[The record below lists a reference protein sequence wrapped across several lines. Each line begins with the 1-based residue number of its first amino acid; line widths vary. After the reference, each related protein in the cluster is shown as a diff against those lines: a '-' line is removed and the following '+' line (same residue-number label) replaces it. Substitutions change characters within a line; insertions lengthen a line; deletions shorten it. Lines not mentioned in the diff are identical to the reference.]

1 MALEREIGMS
11 ARKPIRI
18 VIVDDHPI
26 VREGLRTLLGDEPG
40 IEIVGEAGDADVAEG
55 VIEELNPDV
64 VLMDVALPGRSGVDA
79 AISLKAKG
87 HGAKIVLLTSA
98 LGDDLHLQAAI
109 DAEVMGYLLKDVSK
123 GELLWSI
130 ESASRGAPVF
140 HPAVQK
146 QLLRRAT
153 GEQQPHEKL
162 TPRELDILKEIAR
175 GKSNKA
181 IAYDLSLT
189 EGTVKGYVSVVLS
202 KLGVDDRTQAALYAV
217 KHQLTDSP

>member
-1 MALEREIGMS
+1 MTGR
-11 ARKPIRI
+11 PVIRI

-26 VREGLRTLLGDEPG
+26 VREGLRTLLGDEAT
-40 IEIVGEAGDADVAEG
+40 IDIVGEAGDADEG
-55 VIEELNPDV
+55 ERVIEELKPDV
-64 VLMDVALPGRSGVDA
+64 VLMDVALPGRSGIEA
-79 AISLKAKG
+79 AASIRKKG
-87 HGAKIVLLTSA
+87 LETRIILLTSA
-98 LGDDLHLQAAI
+98 VGDELHLHDAL

-130 ESASRGAPVF
+130 ESVHRGAPVF

-146 QLLRRAT
+146 QLIRRAS
-153 GEQQPHEKL
+153 GARLPHEKL

-181 IAYDLSLT
+181 IAFDLDLT

-202 KLGVDDRTQAALYAV
+202 KLDVTDRTQAALYAV
-217 KHQLTDSP
+217 KHQLTER

>member
-1 MALEREIGMS
+1 MTAW
-11 ARKPIRI
+11 KPIRI

-26 VREGLRTLLGDEPG
+26 VRDGRRTLLGDEPSVA
-40 IEIVGEAGDADVAEG
+40 IVGEAGDADVAEG
-55 VIEELNPDV
+55 MIEELDPDI
-64 VLMDVALPGRSGVDA
+64 VLMDVALPGRSGIDA
-79 AISLKAKG
+79 AATLRSKG
-87 HGAKIVLLTSA
+87 CAARIILLTSA
-98 LGDDLHLQAAI
+98 VGEELRLHEAI
-109 DAEVMGYLLKDVSK
+109 DAEVMGYLLKDVTKS
-123 GELLWSI
+123 ELLWAI
-130 ESASRGAPVF
+130 ESAHRGAPVF

-153 GEQQPHEKL
+153 GARLPHEKL

-181 IAYDLSLT
+181 IAYDLNLT

-217 KHQLTDSP
+217 KHQLTER

>member
-1 MALEREIGMS
+1 MPAER
-11 ARKPIRI
+11 PIRI

-26 VREGLRTLLGDEPG
+26 VREGLRTLLGDDPS
-40 IEIVGEAGDADVAEG
+40 IESVGEAGDADVAEG
-55 VIEELNPDV
+55 VIEEHKPDV
-64 VLMDVALPGRSGVDA
+64 VLMDIALPGRNGVQA
-79 AISLKAKG
+79 AASLKERGISTKV
-87 HGAKIVLLTSA
+87 ILLTSA
-98 LGDDLHLQAAI
+98 LGDDQHLHDAI

-123 GELLWSI
+123 SDLVSAI
-130 ESASRGAPVF
+130 ESAHRGAPVF

-153 GEQQPHEKL
+153 GALLHHEKL

-181 IAYDLSLT
+181 IAYDLNLT

-202 KLGVDDRTQAALYAV
+202 KLDVDDRTQAALYAV
-217 KHQLTDSP
+217 KHQLVEG

>member
-1 MALEREIGMS
+1 MTS
-11 ARKPIRI
+11 AKPIRI

-26 VREGLRTLLGDEPG
+26 VREGLRTLLSDEPAV
-40 IEIVGEAGDADVAEG
+40 EIVGEAGDADVAES
-55 VIEELNPDV
+55 VIDDLNPDI
-64 VLMDVALPGRSGVDA
+64 VLMDVALPGRSGIEA
-79 AISLKAKG
+79 AAALKAKG
-87 HGAKIVLLTSA
+87 AEVKVILLTSA
-98 LGDDLHLQAAI
+98 VGDDLRLHEAI

-123 GELLWSI
+123 ADLLWSI
-130 ESASRGAPVF
+130 DSAYRGAPVF

-153 GEQQPHEKL
+153 GASLPHEKL

-217 KHQLTDSP
+217 KHQLAEE

>member
-1 MALEREIGMS
+1 MNACT
-11 ARKPIRI
+11 PIRI

-26 VREGLRTLLGDEPG
+26 VREGLRTLLGDEPSV
-40 IEIVGEAGDADVAEG
+40 EIVGEAGDADVAEG
-55 VIEELNPDV
+55 VIEELNPDI
-64 VLMDVALPGRSGVDA
+64 VLMDVALPGRSGIDA
-79 AISLKAKG
+79 AATLRSKG
-87 HGAKIVLLTSA
+87 CAARIILLTSA
-98 LGDDLHLQAAI
+98 VGEELRLHEAI
-109 DAEVMGYLLKDVSK
+109 DAEVMGYLLKDVTKS
-123 GELLWSI
+123 ELLWAI
-130 ESASRGAPVF
+130 ESAHRGAPVF

-153 GEQQPHEKL
+153 GARLPHEKL

-181 IAYDLSLT
+181 IAYDLNLT

-217 KHQLTDSP
+217 KHQLTER

>member
-1 MALEREIGMS
+1 MS
-11 ARKPIRI
+11 AWTPIRI

-26 VREGLRTLLGDEPG
+26 VREGLRTLLGDEPSV
-40 IEIVGEAGDADVAEG
+40 EIVGEAGDADVAEG
-55 VIEELNPDV
+55 VIEELKPDI
-64 VLMDVALPGRSGVDA
+64 VLMDVALPGRSGIDA
-79 AISLKAKG
+79 AASLRSRGSA
-87 HGAKIVLLTSA
+87 ARIILLTSA
-98 LGDDLHLQAAI
+98 VGDELRLHEAI
-109 DAEVMGYLLKDVSK
+109 DAEVMGYLLKDVTKS
-123 GELLWSI
+123 ELLWAI
-130 ESASRGAPVF
+130 ESAHRGAPVF

-153 GEQQPHEKL
+153 GARLPHEKL

-181 IAYDLSLT
+181 IAYDLNLT

-217 KHQLTDSP
+217 KHQLTER